1 MKNKVDLF
9 KTLRVVLSLLLVG
22 CYVAGLVA
30 MIGFSFSIGVM
41 LWVIST
47 VGGIGLLYCIRTFE
61 RRAAEVAEAEANKL
75 AREAE
80 EGAEDDSCE

>member
-1 MKNKVDLF
+1 MKNKAELI

-22 CYVAGLVA
+22 CYIAGLIA
-30 MIGFSFSIGVM
+30 MIGFSFSMGVM

-47 VGGIGLLYCIRTFE
+47 VGGIGLLYCIRTLE

-80 EGAEDDSCE
+80 EGAEEDSCE